1 MISSRFSSRFVS
13 TGGAGARLA
22 STGGAGARFVST
34 GGAGGGGGSGALSFG
49 SGGAGAGAALPL
61 AGEGVTRVMDSGSSA
76 GELLAELPLPNPLKL
91 NPFFFSWGTGIPV
104 MVLAI
109 SRMIL
114 EIEES
119 SSTSAVPVFCIW
131 RTAAKSL
138 GIFHDA
144 GLVRALVICSSVTPW
159 ARGS

>member
-1 MISSRFSSRFVS
+1 MISSRFSSRFSSRLAS

-49 SGGAGAGAALPL
+49 SGGAGAGAALPP
-61 AGEGVTRVMDSGSSA
+61 AGEDVTRVMDSGSSA
-76 GELLAELPLPNPLKL
+76 GALLAELPLPNPLKL

-109 SRMIL
+109 WRMIR
-114 EIEES
+114 EMDES
-119 SSTSAVPVFCIW
+119 SSASGMAVVCIR
-131 RTAAKSL
+131 RTAA
-138 GIFHDA
+138 
-144 GLVRALVICSSVTPW
+144 
-159 ARGS
+159 